1 MSDLNPSA
9 PATGTDSTSSS
20 LSRPG
25 SATSLLPVAIVGA
38 GAAGYFAAITCAEQ
52 NPHRSVI
59 LLEKASRALAKVRIS
74 GGGRCNVTHAC
85 FDPKL
90 LIKHYPRGA
99 RELLG
104 PFTRF
109 QPRDVVAF
117 FERRGVPLK
126 TEEDGR
132 MFPVSDRS
140 ESIVDCLQEAA
151 ERAGV
156 VLKTQWGVQKLKKL
170 PSGAFRL
177 TSTHG
182 ETLEAQ
188 RVLLATGGTSGG
200 FALAQ
205 QLGHT
210 IVPAVPSLFTFEVA
224 DASLHA
230 LAGNAV
236 SHARVELV
244 EAGLVQEGP
253 LLITHWGLSGPAVL
267 KLSAWGARFLH
278 THGYRARLR
287 VSWLADHHEEQLRA
301 RFQAE
306 RSQHARRQV
315 STQSIFGM
323 PQRLWEWLLTRAAV
337 PLDRR
342 WAELTRQE
350 INSLVQQLLAQPLEV
365 SGKGVFKE
373 EFVTAGGVALKEV
386 SMKTA
391 ESRVCPGLFLAGEVL
406 DIDGVTGGFNFQSA
420 WTMGWLAGKGLAE

>member
-1 MSDLNPSA
+1 MSEPVPAERPSN
-9 PATGTDSTSSS
+9 
-20 LSRPG
+20 
-25 SATSLLPVAIVGA
+25 LPVVIVGA
-38 GAAGYFAAITCAEQ
+38 GAAGYFAAITCAER
-52 NPHRSVI
+52 NPARPVMV
-59 LLEKASRALAKVRIS
+59 LEKAARPLAKVRIS

-85 FDPKL
+85 FEPQT

-117 FERRGVPLK
+117 FESRGVPLK

-140 ESIVDCLQEAA
+140 ESIIDCLQAA
-151 ERAGV
+151 ADHAGV
-156 VLKTQWGVQKLKKL
+156 MLKTQWGVSRLEKL
-170 PSGAFRL
+170 PSGSFRL

-188 RVLLATGGTSGG
+188 KVLLATGGSTGG

-205 QLGHT
+205 QLGHS
-210 IVPAVPSLFTFEVA
+210 IVPPVPSLFTFEVA
-224 DASLHA
+224 DVSLHA

-278 THGYRARLR
+278 THGYHARLR
-287 VSWLADHHEEQLRA
+287 VSWLPGWHEDRLRA

-306 RSQHARRQV
+306 RETHPKRQV
-315 STQSIFGM
+315 STQSILGL
-323 PQRLWEWLLTRAAV
+323 PQRLWEWLLTRAEV
-337 PLDRR
+337 PLDRK
-342 WAELTRQE
+342 WAELTRKE
-350 INSLVQQLLAQPLEV
+350 LGGLVQQLLSMSLEV

-373 EFVTAGGVALKEV
+373 EFVTAGGVTLKEV

-420 WTMGWLAGKGLAE
+420 WTMGWLAGQGLAQVERG